1 MNEEIKEDSN
11 CIIKAFENNNI
22 SIIHENI
29 NNKKSYW
36 FKAADVAKI
45 LNLTNIRVSIQN
57 YDDSEKGVRKAYTP
71 GGNQEIM
78 YLSSQGIYRLL
89 YSSKKEIAKQFSM
102 PINNNMISFDNDA
115 INKALYNSNI
125 SGNTLSPTERLM
137 SNPLGIR
144 TQSLSINRK

>member
-1 MNEEIKEDSN
+1 MFLKKDNNKY
-11 CIIKAFENNNI
+11 KLTLGNNNDTA
-22 SIIHENI
+22 SLFLDLVDSSSV

-89 YSSKKEIAKQFSM
+89 YSSKKEIAKQ
-102 PINNNMISFDNDA
+102 NV
-115 INKALYNSNI
+115 NKNKQKK
-125 SGNTLSPTERLM
+125 E
-137 SNPLGIR
+137 
-144 TQSLSINRK
+144 KD